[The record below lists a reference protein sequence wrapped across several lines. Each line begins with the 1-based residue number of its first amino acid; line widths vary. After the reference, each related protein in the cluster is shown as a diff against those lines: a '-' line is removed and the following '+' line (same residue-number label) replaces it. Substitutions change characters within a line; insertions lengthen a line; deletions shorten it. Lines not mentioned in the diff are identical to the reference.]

1 MAIVGYPGRVTSYDL
16 AVGVKISMDEAIFMI
31 SPIDSPFLNGIGTD
45 GRQLLSSSSVDQTSW
60 KWMDE
65 QLLLPRANISAG
77 NSATGTSLTTFTVTA
92 ADSYKFQV
100 GDLLTTLDRSHA
112 ATGTVLLCSDVN
124 NTTGVLT
131 VGEWVNH
138 AGQLATAHGANAD
151 TVICVGSALIEGSD
165 AGPARSADRTIRSG
179 NTQIFGPTKV
189 DMTRTEQQISRY
201 GVSDEFAKQL
211 YGRTVENVLMR
222 EQAYLYGQP
231 RDDTSTKRRS
241 SGSLD
246 SFITTNVDST
256 STSLTLAS
264 LETLM
269 QTTYNIGGVP
279 DVVMANPTSLATL
292 NAISDTS
299 RVRTVIDD
307 PRRGRVPVT
316 SVFHEFGETQI
327 VRNRWIDKGDAFV
340 IVKDNVQRRVIQ
352 PLIVEALAKT
362 GDSDSVHI
370 VCEEGLQVKAEQ
382 FMAKYTTLTDYTGA
396 GAGYG
401 SV

>member
-1 MAIVGYPGRVTSYDL
+1 MAIVGHPGRVTSYDL

-31 SPIDSPFLNGIGTD
+31 SPIDSPFLNGVGTD
-45 GRQLLSSSSVDQTSW
+45 GRQLLGSSSVDQTSW

-65 QLLLPRANISAG
+65 QLLLPRANI
-77 NSATGTSLTTFTVTA
+77 ATANTNTGVGVTTFTVSA

-112 ATGTVLLCSDVN
+112 QSGTVLLCSNVDN
-124 NTTGVLT
+124 ATGVLT

-138 AGQLATAHGANAD
+138 AGQTATAAGANAD
-151 TVICVGSALIEGSD
+151 TVICVGSALVEGSD
-165 AGPARSADRTIRSG
+165 AGPSRSADRTIRTG

-211 YGRTVENVLMR
+211 YGRTVENVIMR
-222 EQAYLYGQP
+222 EQAYLYGQKN
-231 RDDTSTKRRS
+231 DDSSGKRRS
-241 SGSLD
+241 SGSLS
-246 SFITTNVDST
+246 SFITSNVST
-256 STSLTLAS
+256 ATTLTIDS

-279 DVVMANPTSLATL
+279 DLLMANPTSLATL
-292 NAISDTS
+292 NDISDSS

-327 VRNRWIDKGDAFV
+327 VRNRWCDKGDAFI

-382 FMAKYTTLTDYTGA
+382 HMAKWTTLTGYTGA

>member
-1 MAIVGYPGRVTSYDL
+1 
-16 AVGVKISMDEAIFMI
+16 MDEAIFMI

-45 GRQLLSSSSVDQTSW
+45 GRQLLGSSSVDQTSW

-77 NSATGTSLTTFTVTA
+77 NAALGVAHTTMTVA
-92 ADSYKFQV
+92 VADSYKFQEN
-100 GDLLTTLDRSHA
+100 DLVTTLDRSHA
-112 ATGTVLLCSDVN
+112 ATGTVLLVSDVN

-151 TVICVGSALIEGSD
+151 TIICVGSALIEGSD
-165 AGPARSADRTIRSG
+165 AGPSRSADRTIRSG

-211 YGRTVENVLMR
+211 YGRTVENVIMR
-222 EQAYLYGQP
+222 EQAYLYGQK

-241 SGSLD
+241 SGSLS
-246 SFITTNVDST
+246 SFITSNVST
-256 STSLTLAS
+256 DNALTIGS

-279 DVVMANPTSLATL
+279 DLLMANPTSLTDL
-292 NAISDTS
+292 NNISDSS

-327 VRNRWIDKGDAFV
+327 VRNRWVDKGDAFI

-382 FMAKYTTLTDYTGA
+382 YMAKWNTLTDYTGA